1 MTNYQGNTTFN
12 STIMKKILVKICL
25 TLDVEFGDIMELVAK
40 TERIGIIRHWC
51 YKKLDQYTARKY
63 GLFLTSGS
71 LNDTLPARWVF

>member
-40 TERIGIIRHWC
+40 TERIGIIRHWR
-51 YKKLDQYTARKY
+51 YKKA
-63 GLFLTSGS
+63 
-71 LNDTLPARWVF
+71 